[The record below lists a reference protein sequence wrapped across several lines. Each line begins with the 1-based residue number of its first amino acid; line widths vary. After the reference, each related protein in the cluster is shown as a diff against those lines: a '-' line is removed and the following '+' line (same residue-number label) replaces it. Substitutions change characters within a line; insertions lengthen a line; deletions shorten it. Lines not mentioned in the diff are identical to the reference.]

1 MLKRLNTEQQLAPYV
16 TQFVPLKVDT
26 ASPEYQR
33 LQRKHQSEGNS
44 IPKIFVIRADGK
56 KLYAKS
62 GSLSGDQ
69 LPTLMVAAAREMGRP
84 LDVKESKRL
93 KEINSSIMS
102 AIQEKNLK
110 AAIVE
115 FKKLKKLGEFGQIRS
130 YAKAAIDN
138 NQLAESLVA
147 SVKENAAEIRA
158 SVEALDDSIFSK
170 LVTAVELKSA
180 VGTVPQLKIEMNQLD
195 KLIRTNKST
204 ALLYPTAKKV
214 SAAITKLRHK
224 SSRVVDSARRT
235 LTELAS
241 NDADSRVKEYVA
253 GLLTAHASDSDA
265 DQANPTFE
273 ESTLGIAK
281 RTTVRKWTSA
291 DGKFS
296 IEASF
301 VKKANGTISLKK
313 TNGDVITVPLA
324 RLSETDRDF
333 INKIK

>member
-1 MLKRLNTEQQLAPYV
+1 M

-33 LQRKHQSEGNS
+33 LQQKHRSEGNT

-69 LPTLMVAAAREMGRP
+69 LPKLMVAAAREMGRP
-84 LDVKESKRL
+84 LGVKESEL
-93 KEINSSIMS
+93 LEEINS
-102 AIQEKNLK
+102 AITAAMQEKNLK

-115 FKKLKKLGEFGQIRS
+115 FKKLKKLGEFGQIQS

-138 NQLAESLVA
+138 NQLAESLVV
-147 SVKENAAEIRA
+147 SVKEQAAEIRD
-158 SVEALDDSIFSK
+158 SVEALDDSIFST

-180 VGTVPQLKIEMNQLD
+180 VGTVPQLKIEINQLD

-214 SAAITKLRHK
+214 AAAITKLTHK

-241 NDADSRVKEYVA
+241 NDADARVKTYVS
-253 GLLTAHASDSDA
+253 GLLTAHTSNS

-273 ESTLGIAK
+273 ESALGIAK

-296 IEASF
+296 IDASF

-333 INKIK
+333 IATIK